1 MSEDH
6 KSIVRRT
13 QVPNSSSHPIATPLY
28 TAVAYASADADA
40 LDGQYEGKTHGYTY
54 AREGHPNAC
63 VLAEKIDW
71 LEGAKGSVLTGSG
84 MSALAAIYLGL
95 LKAGDH
101 IVAGDQLY
109 GRNIRLLTQD
119 LPRFGITASLVDPT
133 DAAKIEAA
141 ITPAT
146 KMILVE
152 AVSNPTLRIA
162 DMEGIANVARA
173 KGVLLVVD
181 NTFTTPAAYKPLENG
196 ADIVMH
202 SVTKLLAG
210 HSDVTLGYAASND
223 PEINKSM
230 MDAVATWGL
239 TPSPFDCWQAERG
252 LHSFQIRFDKAQ
264 ENARALA
271 DCLGQLNGV
280 ETVLYPGRT
289 DHPDHNRARAILGET
304 PGNMVSFRLHGG
316 RAEANK
322 LIRAAAQ
329 IPFAPT
335 LGDIGTTL
343 SHSASSSHRAMTPDA
358 REALGITEGFFR
370 VSVGVEDITQLIQE
384 FTKAVEA
391 ARS

>member
-1 MSEDH
+1 MSDAH

-13 QVPNSSSHPIATPLY
+13 RVPHSSSKPMATPLF
-28 TAVAYASADADA
+28 TAVAYTSEDADA
-40 LDGQYEGKTHGYTY
+40 LDAQYEGKTHGYTY

-63 VLAEKIDW
+63 VLGEKIDW
-71 LEGAKGSVLTGSG
+71 MEGAKGGVLTGSG
-84 MSALAAIYLGL
+84 MSALSAIYLGL
-95 LKAGDH
+95 LNAGDH

-141 ITPAT
+141 VTADT

-162 DMEGIANVARA
+162 DMEGIAKIAKD

-181 NTFTTPAAYKPLENG
+181 NTFTTPAAYKPLEQG
-196 ADIVMH
+196 ADITMH

-223 PEINKSM
+223 DEINRKM
-230 MDAVATWGL
+230 MEAVATWGL
-239 TPSPFDCWQAERG
+239 TPAPFDCWQAERG

-271 DCLGQLNGV
+271 DCLGDLKGV
-280 ETVLYPGRT
+280 ETVLYPGRR
-289 DHPDHNRARAILGET
+289 DHPDHNRAQAILGDN
-304 PGNMVSFRLHGG
+304 PGNMVSFRLDGG
-316 RAEANK
+316 RPQANRF
-322 LIRAAAQ
+322 IRAAAH

-343 SHSASSSHRAMTPDA
+343 SHSASSSHRAMTPQD
-358 REALGITEGFFR
+358 REAIGITEGFFR
-370 VSVGVEDITQLIQE
+370 VSVGVEDAQQLIEE
-384 FTKAVEA
+384 FTQAVEA
-391 ARS
+391 AAP